1 MTRMGPLVFLFCSY
15 LTWVLEAEGQPQP
28 PSPPINVNNE
38 LELGTGIDDERDAM
52 DVRTVMPSS
61 WHRNPLAAVLRNT
74 HCTLLRLILVFFSSC
89 FLFLCD
95 DIIHCILYYILF
107 YYYNLTLR
115 I

>member
-1 MTRMGPLVFLFCSY
+1 MTRVGPLVFLFCSY

-89 FLFLCD
+89 FLFLCVTTYIPTLYIKLNS
-95 DIIHCILYYILF
+95 III
-107 YYYNLTLR
+107 T
-115 I
+115 